1 MTTNTTVL
9 CISHGGFTT
18 EGLCVFSKIQ
28 QHNNP
33 GSMTV
38 SVCEY
43 EMLS

>member
-1 MTTNTTVL
+1 MTTNTAVL

-33 GSMTV
+33 CSMTV
-38 SVCEY
+38 SVGEY
-43 EMLS
+43 EMQS